1 MPSKLENIV
10 NLYSE
15 TLSDISRSSEN
26 WASFLLS
33 ASANYKY
40 GFQDQVL
47 IFVQRPDATACA
59 DIQTWNKQVKRWV
72 NKGAKGI
79 ALLNEV
85 NGRNSLKHVFDVS
98 DTHNYYGT
106 KLNLWKVEDKYNDE
120 IVESLEGRFGNLEK
134 KSDLANAIISAS

>member
-15 TLSDISRSSEN
+15 TLSNISRSSEN

-79 ALLNEV
+79 ALLNEA
-85 NGRNSLKHVFDVS
+85 NGRFKTCF
-98 DTHNYYGT
+98 
-106 KLNLWKVEDKYNDE
+106 
-120 IVESLEGRFGNLEK
+120 
-134 KSDLANAIISAS
+134 